1 MGVGGEGDSHLLLP
15 RAGFPGIPAVTAG
28 HGHQALWF
36 VAGAASPQPV
46 HCRPHGDATGTAGI
60 TPPTSHFLSCDQGVE
75 SIDRPS
81 STLSVKVTRISL
93 PQRAKQHVPGLE
105 KHVSRTQEG
114 ALARVPDL
122 VLREGQVLE
131 DPALSGQPAPGTEV
145 VPLRPDPASVGQDDN
160 LST

>member
-1 MGVGGEGDSHLLLP
+1 MATRLCGLWLEQ
-15 RAGFPGIPAVTAG
+15 RAPSLCTAG
-28 HGHQALWF
+28 PTGMRRALLEL
-36 VAGAASPQPV
+36 QP
-46 HCRPHGDATGTAGI
+46 
-60 TPPTSHFLSCDQGVE
+60 PPTSHFLSCDQGVE